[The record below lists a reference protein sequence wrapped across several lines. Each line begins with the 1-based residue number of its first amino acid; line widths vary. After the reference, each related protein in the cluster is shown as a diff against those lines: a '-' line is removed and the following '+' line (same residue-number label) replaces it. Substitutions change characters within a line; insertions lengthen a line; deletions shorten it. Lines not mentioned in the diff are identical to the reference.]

1 MKFAH
6 IADLHIGK
14 RVNDFSMLEEQRYI
28 FKEIIEIIRH
38 EDADAVLV
46 AGDIY
51 DKSQP
56 SAEAV
61 ALCDDFFYSLSRLDK
76 DIFIISGNHDC
87 PERIAYGARLL
98 ENTKFHIAP
107 VFNGEMKRTEL
118 FD

>member
-51 DKSQP
+51 DKS
-56 SAEAV
+56 
-61 ALCDDFFYSLSRLDK
+61 
-76 DIFIISGNHDC
+76 
-87 PERIAYGARLL
+87 
-98 ENTKFHIAP
+98 
-107 VFNGEMKRTEL
+107 
-118 FD
+118 

>member
-61 ALCDDFFYSLSRLDK
+61 ALCDDFFYSLSGLTMTVLKELHMVQDFLK
-76 DIFIISGNHDC
+76 IQSFI
-87 PERIAYGARLL
+87 
-98 ENTKFHIAP
+98 
-107 VFNGEMKRTEL
+107 
-118 FD
+118 

>member
-1 MKFAH
+1 
-6 IADLHIGK
+6 
-14 RVNDFSMLEEQRYI
+14 MLEEQRYI

-61 ALCDDFFYSLSRLDK
+61 ALCDDFFILYPGWIR
-76 DIFIISGNHDC
+76 IFYN
-87 PERIAYGARLL
+87 
-98 ENTKFHIAP
+98 KW
-107 VFNGEMKRTEL
+107 
-118 FD
+118 

>member
-51 DKSQP
+51 DKSKHIVLLRLQRIC
-56 SAEAV
+56 V
-61 ALCDDFFYSLSRLDK
+61 MIFFILYPGWIR
-76 DIFIISGNHDC
+76 IF
-87 PERIAYGARLL
+87 L
-98 ENTKFHIAP
+98 
-107 VFNGEMKRTEL
+107 
-118 FD
+118 

>member
-38 EDADAVLV
+38 EDVDAVLV

-61 ALCDDFFYSLSRLDK
+61 ALCDDFFILYPGWRR
-76 DIFIISGNHDC
+76 IF
-87 PERIAYGARLL
+87 L
-98 ENTKFHIAP
+98 
-107 VFNGEMKRTEL
+107 
-118 FD
+118 